1 MIVVLVIG
9 CKYMKFI
16 QKIEVV
22 KTEIGHLYLQ
32 GPKPFSMCI
41 LILMLQFW
49 KHL

>member
-32 GPKPFSMCI
+32 GPKSFSMCI